1 MVRVRRDDLIDL
13 LRGALRAHELEA
25 EAQALAAERETLLR
39 ESADCRRGQRGRA
52 LIAAQTA
59 AAGLALGEDRVAE
72 LLTDLPQTATGDLHE
87 PAFLALLGQHLLERR
102 LGADITTTGD
112 PR

>member
-1 MVRVRRDDLIDL
+1 MVRVRHDDLIDL
-13 LRGALRAHELEA
+13 LRRAVRAHELEA

-39 ESADCRRGQRGRA
+39 DSAGYRRELRGRA
-52 LIAAQTA
+52 LVSEQTA
-59 AAGLALGEDRVAE
+59 AAGVALDEDRVAE
-72 LLTDLPQTATGDLHE
+72 LLTDPPQTATGDLHE